1 MDGATFIGDEF
12 TGAGFRLAGLRVLN
26 PDPERLLESFRQALV
41 DAPLL
46 LLSREVADLLPKSEL
61 YEAILK
67 ARPPVAVVAAAAGSG
82 GEAEL
87 VREVRIALG
96 MEA

>member
-46 LLSREVADLLPKSEL
+46 ILSREAADQLPKTEL
-61 YEAILK
+61 YQAIRE
-67 ARPPVAVVAAAAGSG
+67 ARPPVAVVAAAG
-82 GEAEL
+82 GATAEAEL
-87 VREVRIALG
+87 AREVRTALG

>member
-1 MDGATFIGDEF
+1 MEGATFIGDEL

-26 PDPERLLESFRQALV
+26 PDPERLLESFRQAL
-41 DAPLL
+41 AEASLL
-46 LLSREVADLLPKSEL
+46 ILSREAADLLPRVEL
-61 YEAILK
+61 YEAVLQ
-67 ARPPVAVVAAAAGSG
+67 AAPPVAIVAAAGAAG
-82 GEAEL
+82 GESEL